1 MSIYATLWRLKF
13 PRYGND
19 HTGCEWVEVL
29 AQGVPAHVGTPTPG
43 FGYEAGDPYAAFL
56 PPPVEVDAEDDGRAL
71 RAVVIVT
78 EGTPK
83 GTHRSGQEYID
94 PLLVLSGDEYGAISF
109 SATSCEG
116 TGRIASLSS
125 GRTTGVP
132 DYCSRTAP
140 RRTVGRVSLRTLAFR
155 GGGDGPLRPPGG
167 NL

>member
-19 HTGCEWVEVL
+19 HTGCEWVGVL

-83 GTHRSGQEYID
+83 GTHRSGQEYRD

-109 SATSCEG
+109 
-116 TGRIASLSS
+116 GRLHERICNVLRGDRPRCVAEFWTDD
-125 GRTTGVP
+125 GR
-132 DYCSRTAP
+132 SR
-140 RRTVGRVSLRTLAFR
+140 LLFE
-155 GGGDGPLRPPGG
+155 DGSWADNRPG
-167 NL
+167 

>member
-19 HTGCEWVEVL
+19 HTGCEWVAVL
-29 AQGVPAHVGTPTPG
+29 AQGVPAHVGPPTPG

-56 PPPVEVDAEDDGRAL
+56 PPPVEVGAEDDGRAL

-83 GTHRSGQEYID
+83 GTHQSGQEYID

-109 SATSCEG
+109 RGLHKRICNVLRGDRPRCVAEFWTDDGRARLLFEDGSSAN
-116 TGRIASLSS
+116 TG
-125 GRTTGVP
+125 
-132 DYCSRTAP
+132 
-140 RRTVGRVSLRTLAFR
+140 F
-155 GGGDGPLRPPGG
+155 
-167 NL
+167 

>member
-109 SATSCEG
+109 RGLHERIGNVLRGDRPHCVAEFWTDHGRARLLFEDGSSA
-116 TGRIASLSS
+116 
-125 GRTTGVP
+125 
-132 DYCSRTAP
+132 DSR
-140 RRTVGRVSLRTLAFR
+140 
-155 GGGDGPLRPPGG
+155 PG
-167 NL
+167 

>member
-109 SATSCEG
+109 RGLHERICNVLRGDRPHCVAEFWTDHGRARLLFEDGSSADS
-116 TGRIASLSS
+116 
-125 GRTTGVP
+125 
-132 DYCSRTAP
+132 D
-140 RRTVGRVSLRTLAFR
+140 
-155 GGGDGPLRPPGG
+155 DGLLRPPGG

>member
-1 MSIYATLWRLKF
+1 MATVYVKSLPAVMSIYATLWRLKF

-56 PPPVEVDAEDDGRAL
+56 PPPVEVGAEDDGRAL

-83 GTHRSGQEYID
+83 GTHRSGQEYRD

-109 SATSCEG
+109 
-116 TGRIASLSS
+116 GRLHERICNVLRGDRPRCVAEFWTDD
-125 GRTTGVP
+125 GR
-132 DYCSRTAP
+132 SR
-140 RRTVGRVSLRTLAFR
+140 LLFE
-155 GGGDGPLRPPGG
+155 DGSWADNRPG
-167 NL
+167 